1 MLRLPHVILLG
12 CVVCFAGCLDFSTKP
27 VAEEKKPAKSE
38 VTGEGIFKK
47 TTREVGKFDPNA
59 AHQVVS
65 DQKINATDP
74 ITGPLAAYG
83 PILES
88 FAILQIKQDII
99 AFEVEAGHYPT
110 YEEFMEKII
119 NGNGRDLPVLPYKGK
134 YMYDE
139 GKHQLLVVR
148 DLENAAKAKGEE

>member
-1 MLRLPHVILLG
+1 MTRLPCFVI
-12 CVVCFAGCLDFSTKP
+12 VSSAAIFAGCLDVSTKP

-38 VTGEGIFKK
+38 VSGEGIFHK
-47 TTREVGKFDPNA
+47 TTQEVGKFDPNA

-65 DQKINATDP
+65 DHKINASDP
-74 ITGPLAAYG
+74 VTGPLMAYG

-88 FAILQIKQDII
+88 ASIVTVKHDIDI
-99 AFEVEAGHYPT
+99 FEVENGHYPS

-119 NGNGRDLPVLPYKGK
+119 KQNNRQLPVLPFKGK

-139 GKHQLLVVR
+139 AKHELLVVR
-148 DLENAAKAKGEE
+148 DLENAAKAKGQE

>member
-1 MLRLPHVILLG
+1 MARTLLF
-12 CVVCFAGCLDFSTKP
+12 VLVCSAMFASGCLDFSTKP

-47 TTREVGKFDPNA
+47 TTQEVGKLDPNA

-65 DQKINATDP
+65 DNKVHASDP
-74 ITGPLAAYG
+74 VTGPLMAYG

-88 FAILQIKQDII
+88 ASIMVVKGDII
-99 AFEVEAGHYPT
+99 AFEVENGHYPT
-110 YEEFMEKII
+110 YEEFMERII
-119 NGNGRDLPVLPYKGK
+119 RQNNRELPVLPFKGK

-139 GKHQLLVVR
+139 AKHELVVVR
-148 DLENAAKAKGEE
+148 DLENAAKARGEE

>member
-1 MLRLPHVILLG
+1 MARMLGFAFVCTAVLASG
-12 CVVCFAGCLDFSTKP
+12 CIDFSTKP
-27 VAEEKKPAKSE
+27 VAEEKKPAKPENS
-38 VTGEGIFKK
+38 GEGIFKK
-47 TTREVGKFDPNA
+47 TTQEVGKFDPNA

-65 DQKINATDP
+65 DHKINASDP
-74 ITGPLAAYG
+74 VTGPLMAYG

-88 FAILQIKQDII
+88 SSILVIKHDIDL
-99 AFEVEAGHYPT
+99 FEADTGHYPT

-119 NGNGRDLPVLPYKGK
+119 KQNNRELPVLPFKGK

-139 GKHQLLVVR
+139 AKHELVVVR

>member
-1 MLRLPHVILLG
+1 MTRLPNVVLLG
-12 CVVCFAGCLDFSTKP
+12 GIMFFAGCLDFSTKP

-47 TTREVGKFDPNA
+47 TTQEVGKFDPNA

-65 DQKINATDP
+65 DQKIHASDP
-74 ITGPLAAYG
+74 VTGPLMAYG

-88 FAILQIKQDII
+88 FSILAVKEDII
-99 AFEVEAGHYPT
+99 AFEVENGHYPT
-110 YEEFMEKII
+110 YEEFIAII
-119 NGNGRDLPVLPYKGK
+119 IKQNNRQLPVLPFKGK

-139 GKHQLLVVR
+139 AKHELVIVR
-148 DLENAAKAKGEE
+148 DLENAAKARGEE